1 MIIYYLFIASKYS
14 PRNLREIFLVPISK
28 ADRIETNNKEIRQV
42 FRPLFPFITVA
53 MDYLEARPT

>member
-1 MIIYYLFIASKYS
+1 MIVYYLFIASKYS

-28 ADRIETNNKEIRQV
+28 AVRIETSNKEIRQV

-53 MDYLEARPT
+53 MDYLETRPT